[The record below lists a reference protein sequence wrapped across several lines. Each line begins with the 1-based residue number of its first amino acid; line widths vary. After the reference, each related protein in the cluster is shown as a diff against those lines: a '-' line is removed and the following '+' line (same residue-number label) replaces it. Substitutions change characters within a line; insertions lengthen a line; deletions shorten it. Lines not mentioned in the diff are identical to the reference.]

1 MRARREARG
10 VRLESRVLVV
20 AVVLSVFA
28 CAEEGGNLEG
38 SLGEVYDLSFETV
51 RARLYPSDLS
61 IEYVNEHGEAVVR
74 LTARRVPAEL
84 TDSSTFDLTEGG
96 DITGASGGVSI
107 PRLREGEMSLS
118 AYAPEEG
125 AHVRGSFS
133 ALFLAGENEFDL
145 SGGFSATI
153 ELVPPR

>member
-1 MRARREARG
+1 MESGQGNRRAARI
-10 VRLESRVLVV
+10 LV
-20 AVVLSVFA
+20 ALAVLSVLS
-28 CAEEGGNLEG
+28 CGDDGGNLEG

-61 IEYVNEHGEAVVR
+61 VEYVNEHGEVVVR

-84 TDSSTFDLTEGG
+84 GDSSTVDLTEAG
-96 DITGASGGVSI
+96 DITGVSGGVSI

-118 AYAPEEG
+118 AYAPEDG
-125 AHVRGSFS
+125 ARVSGSFS
-133 ALFLAGENEFDL
+133 ALFLAGENELDL
-145 SGGFSATI
+145 SGDFSATI